1 MKLTKYI
8 TIACIVVSFS
18 GCDYLDFDESIGK
31 NQDEMYAYFENISS
45 LATYIYSQLPQDY
58 GAIDGAVRDA
68 ATDNAVYTWNSNSV
82 YNIYNG
88 NWNPLNPI
96 DDVWSNYYTAI
107 RAANSF
113 LENYSLENL
122 ERFQWNPNYEENI
135 KKAKM
140 YVYEVRALRAFY
152 FLELAKRYGDIPL
165 LTRTYQIDE
174 INTVSRTP
182 FDKVIEFIANECSEV
197 APELPVSQKEFYNE
211 TGRVTRGMALSVKAR
226 ALLYAASKLHN
237 PSGDKSKWEKAA
249 EAAYNIIKENWY
261 SLPNIDVDPLY
272 NVNGGNDVL
281 SSSQLI
287 FERRN
292 GASNSFEGLNLP
304 IGFENGN
311 SGSTP
316 TQNLVDAFEM
326 SDGTPFDWKN
336 PKHAARPYVRRD
348 PRFYKTVLYDGSSF
362 MNTTIETYEGGRN
375 GAPINGATLTGY
387 YLRKNMN
394 ETVSLSPTAPVT
406 KPHHFILFRYT
417 ETLLNYAEAMN
428 ELGGPDYEIAGK
440 LPMTART
447 ALNQVRAAA
456 NMPVVEDNGEEFTKR
471 LRNERRIEL
480 AFEDHR
486 LWDICRWMDGDA
498 VKDIYGI
505 KITKKGNKYTYTRT
519 KIQTRVWEPKMYLY
533 PIAQK
538 ELYKNPN
545 LTQNSGWE

>member
-1 MKLTKYI
+1 MKITKYI
-8 TIACIVVSFS
+8 TIACIVTSLS

-31 NQDEMYAYFENISS
+31 TQDEMYTYFENISS

-58 GAIDGAVRDA
+58 GAIGGAVRDA

-82 YNIYNG
+82 YDIYNG
-88 NWNPLNPI
+88 NWSPLNPI
-96 DDVWSNYYTAI
+96 DDVWGNYYTAI

-113 LENYSLENL
+113 LENYSLEKL
-122 ERFQWNPNYEENI
+122 ERFQWNPNYKENME
-135 KKAKM
+135 KAKM
-140 YVYEVRALRAFY
+140 YVNEVRALRAFY
-152 FLELAKRYGDIPL
+152 YLELAKRYGDIPL
-165 LTRTYQIDE
+165 LTRTYGIDE
-174 INTVSRTP
+174 INTVSETP
-182 FDKVIEFIANECSEV
+182 FDKVIEFIAKECSEV
-197 APELPVSQKEFYNE
+197 APALPVSQKDFYNE
-211 TGRVTRGMALSVKAR
+211 SGRVTRGMALSVKAR

-237 PSGDKSKWEKAA
+237 PSGEKSKWEKAA
-249 EAAYNIIKENWY
+249 EAAYDIIKENWY

-326 SDGTPFDWKN
+326 SDGKPFDWNN
-336 PKHAARPYVRRD
+336 PKHAARPYSKSD
-348 PRFYKTVLYDGSSF
+348 PRFYKTVLYNGSSF
-362 MNTTIETYEGGRN
+362 MNTPIETYEGGRN
-375 GAPINGATLTGY
+375 GAPLNGATLTGY

-394 ETVSLSPTAPVT
+394 ETVSLSPTDPVT
-406 KPHHFILFRYT
+406 KPHHFILFRYA

-428 ELGGPDYEIAGK
+428 ELGGPDYK
-440 LPMTART
+440 VSDRLTARE

-456 NMPVVEDNGEEFTKR
+456 NMPPIEDTGEAFTKR

-486 LWDICRWMDGDA
+486 FWDICRWMDGDV

-505 KITKKGNKYTYTRT
+505 KITKRGSKYTYTRT
-519 KIQTRVWEPKMYLY
+519 KIQTRIWDRKMYLY
-533 PIAQK
+533 PIAQT

>member
-8 TIACIVVSFS
+8 TAACIVVSLS
-18 GCDYLDFDESIGK
+18 GCDYLDFDESVGK
-31 NQDEMYAYFENISS
+31 TQDEMYAYFENISS

-58 GAIDGAVRDA
+58 GAIGGALRDA

-96 DDVWSNYYTAI
+96 DDVWDSYYTAI

-122 ERFQWNPNYEENI
+122 DRFQWNPNYQENI
-135 KKAKM
+135 KKAQM

-152 FLELAKRYGDIPL
+152 FLELAKRYGDVPL
-165 LTRTYQIDE
+165 LVRPYQIDE
-174 INTVSRTP
+174 INTVTRTP
-182 FDKVIEFIANECSEV
+182 FDQVIEFITSECEAV
-197 APELPVSQKEFYNE
+197 APLLPVSHKEFYNE
-211 TGRVTRGMALSVKAR
+211 TGRVTRGMALSVRAR

-237 PSGDKSKWEKAA
+237 PSNEKSKWEKAA
-249 EAAYNIIKENWY
+249 AASYAIIKEGWY

-272 NVNGGNDVL
+272 NMNGGNDVL

-292 GASNSFEGLNLP
+292 SASNSFESINLP

-311 SGSTP
+311 SGNTP
-316 TQNLVDAFEM
+316 TQNLVDAFET
-326 SDGTPFDWKN
+326 SDGDYFDWSN
-336 PKHAARPYVRRD
+336 PKHAARPYSRRD
-348 PRFYKTVLYDGSSF
+348 PRFYKTILYNGSAF
-362 MNTTIETYEGGRN
+362 MNIAIETYEGGRN
-375 GAPINGATLTGY
+375 AAPLNGATLTGY

-394 ETVSLSPTAPVT
+394 ETVSLTPTNPVS
-406 KPHHFILFRYT
+406 KPHHFPLFRYA

-428 ELGGPDYEIAGK
+428 ELGGPDYITDH
-440 LPMTART
+440 LPISART
-447 ALNQVRAAA
+447 ALNEVRNAA
-456 NMPVVEDNGEEFTKR
+456 NMPDVEDNGDDFTKR
-471 LRNERRIEL
+471 LRNERRVEL

-486 LWDICRWMDGDA
+486 LWDICRWMIGDD

-505 KITKKGNKYTYTRT
+505 KITKKGNQYTYNRT
-519 KIQTRVWEPKMYLY
+519 KIQTRVWDKKMYMY
-533 PIAQK
+533 PIAQQ
-538 ELYKNPN
+538 EIYKNPN
-545 LTQNSGWE
+545 LTQNSGWEQ